1 MFLDKLIYILKCTAC
16 FTGIFVLLS
25 LCVNIVRNGANE
37 RRKQETIARL
47 EEEIIKEALKNA
59 NENNKEEEN

>member
-25 LCVNIVRNGANE
+25 LCVSIVRNSINE
-37 RRKQETIARL
+37 RRKQEAISRL
-47 EEEIIKEALKNA
+47 EEELMKEVLKSA
-59 NENNKEEEN
+59 NESNKEEEN